1 MAADCPPP
9 VRVEVLGPLRLLV
22 DGAPV
27 DVPGPKRRAVLALL
41 ALAEGRV
48 VTVERLVDALWPS
61 EVPESGRQA
70 LHNHVSRLRGHLG
83 PAAERLT
90 LRHDGYRLDLG
101 GDGLDVAH
109 ARASLAAARTAAR
122 HDPARAFSVLRE
134 AYGLWRGP
142 VLADLT
148 EVEPIAAAVEEYARL
163 HREVTDAMIAAAVDA
178 GQADRVLD
186 RAAASCAAD
195 PLREPAV
202 LLLMRALAATG
213 QAPEALR
220 VARAHRRRLAD
231 ETGLDPSPALAELE
245 RAVARGAAGP
255 RPAPTPPDQPGP
267 AGPPPPAEHPSST
280 PRPEPAGPA
289 AHPGLGVYDGLRTP
303 VAPATPLI
311 GRAPQV
317 AALHQVLAAER
328 LVTLAGPGG
337 VGKTRVA
344 LEVARQSGPAP
355 VLMLAPVTDPAAIAH
370 ALAAALNL
378 KVVQGDVLSACV
390 ALLGDQPGLLV
401 IDNCEHLLDGV
412 RDLTGVLLS
421 CCPRLRLLATS
432 REPLGLAA
440 EHVSRLA
447 PLALP
452 HSAEDP
458 SRVPSVALFLDRAHR
473 VRPGP
478 PPTPD
483 DLRAVADIV
492 RRLDGMPLAIEL
504 AAGRLSTFS
513 LTDLRDRLDR
523 SLDLLGGGTAGADTR
538 HRTLRATI
546 DWSYRLLTDDERRL
560 FRHLSV
566 FADGVA
572 LDTAERLAAGL
583 GLRGD
588 PGSALARLVDTSMIE
603 AAFEGGTRYRMLE
616 TLRAFG
622 LDRLAAAGEDEAA
635 AERMLRWATELTAWI
650 AETMTTERE
659 PDADAVLR
667 RELPNLRAAWRLARD
682 RRDPDAA
689 AAMVVALYEAVAYRD
704 LAEIRDWAEELAGDP
719 ALAAHPR
726 APAVLGTA
734 AEAVYHR
741 GDYRRADR
749 LARAG
754 LAKVPGGD
762 GPAKVPGGD
771 GPAKVPGGDGPAKVS
786 GGDGS
791 WHCLSVLS
799 VADLA
804 RGAYGDVVEHSL
816 AAAELAGPQ
825 RENLGIAALAKA
837 YAGDLDA
844 ARELND
850 RGLAAAV
857 SPTMLSWGAYVVG
870 EIDNAAGRSEPA
882 ERHYLRAIDLAR
894 ASGATF
900 LVGVATVGLLT
911 VRAEAGR
918 TPEALG
924 GYRDVIDYFARNGNW
939 THLWVTLRNLAGLL
953 RRLGD
958 DEPAALIDAA
968 AGQAPDAPAVNAAPD
983 ARAVAHD
990 AATAC
995 AGTHDAPTM
1004 IAAPPSC
1011 AAPVTPVLGR
1021 AAVLDVARRAIERNL
1036 TRS

>member
-1 MAADCPPP
+1 MAANRPPP
-9 VRVEVLGPLRLLV
+9 VRVEVLGPLRLSV
-22 DGAPV
+22 DGTPV

-41 ALAEGRV
+41 ALAEGRI
-48 VTVERLVDALWPS
+48 VTVDRLVDALWPS

-83 PAAERLT
+83 PAADRLA
-90 LRHDGYRLDLG
+90 RRPDGYRLDLG
-101 GDGLDVAH
+101 RDELDVAR
-109 ARASLAAARTAAR
+109 ARALLATARTTAR
-122 HDPARAFSVLRE
+122 RDPAGAFALLEE
-134 AYGLWRGP
+134 AHGLWRGP
-142 VLADLT
+142 VLAGLT
-148 EVEPIAAAVEEYARL
+148 EVEPIAAAVEEYAQL
-163 HREVTDAMIAAAVDA
+163 HREVTDALVAAAVDA
-178 GQADRVLD
+178 GQAERVLSC
-186 RAAASCAAD
+186 AAASAAAD

-220 VARAHRRRLAD
+220 VARGYRRRLVD
-231 ETGLDPSPALAELE
+231 ETGLDPSPALGELE
-245 RAVARGAAGP
+245 HEILDGTAAPQPTPSREPTSREPTSRARAGP
-255 RPAPTPPDQPGP
+255 EAPGGP
-267 AGPPPPAEHPSST
+267 AT
-280 PRPEPAGPA
+280 R
-289 AHPGLGVYDGLRTP
+289 
-303 VAPATPLI
+303 LI
-311 GRAPQV
+311 GREQEV
-317 AALHQVLAAER
+317 ADLHRLLATER

-344 LEVARQSGPAP
+344 LEVARQSGAA
-355 VLMLAPVTDPAAIAH
+355 VLPLAPVTDPAAIPH

-378 KVVQGDVLSACV
+378 RVTHGDVLSACV

-412 RDLTGVLLS
+412 RDLAGVILS
-421 CCPRLRLLATS
+421 CCPRISVLATS

-447 PLALP
+447 PLPLP
-452 HSAEDP
+452 HSGEDP
-458 SRVPSVALFLDRAHR
+458 TRVPSVALFLDRARR

-478 PPTPD
+478 PPTPAE
-483 DLRAVADIV
+483 LRTVADIV

-513 LTDLRDRLDR
+513 LTDLCGRLDR
-523 SLDLLGGGTAGADTR
+523 SLDLLGGGTPSADTR

-546 DWSYRLLTDDERRL
+546 EWSYRLLDEDERRL

-566 FADGVA
+566 FPDGVD

-583 GLRGD
+583 GLRSD
-588 PGSALARLVDTSMIE
+588 PGSALARLVDTSMID
-603 AAFEGGTRYRMLE
+603 ARFEGGTRYRMLE

-635 AERMLRWATELTAWI
+635 AECVLRWAVELAGWI
-650 AETMTTERE
+650 NAAMATERE
-659 PDADAVLR
+659 PEADAVLR
-667 RELPNLRAAWRLARD
+667 RELPNLRAAWRLAR
-682 RRDPDAA
+682 RREEPDDAV
-689 AAMVVALYEAVAYRD
+689 AMVVALYEAIAYRD
-704 LAEIRDWAEELAGDP
+704 LVELRDWAEELAGDP
-719 ALAAHPR
+719 ALAAHPG
-726 APAVLGTA
+726 APAVLGAA

-754 LAKVPGGD
+754 LAKAAGG
-762 GPAKVPGGD
+762 P
-771 GPAKVPGGDGPAKVS
+771 
-786 GGDGS
+786 GS

-816 AAAELAGPQ
+816 AAADLAGPH
-825 RENLGIAALAKA
+825 RENLGIAALATA
-837 YAGDLDA
+837 YAGDFGQ
-844 ARELND
+844 ARRLND

-857 SPTMLSWGAYVVG
+857 SPTMRSWGAYVAG
-870 EIDNAAGRSEPA
+870 EIENAAGHSEPA
-882 ERHYLRAIDLAR
+882 ERHYLSAIDLAR

-911 VRAEAGR
+911 VRATAGR
-918 TPEALG
+918 VPEALG

-958 DEPAALIDAA
+958 DGPAALIDAA
-968 AGQAPDAPAVNAAPD
+968 AGQAPDAPAVNP
-983 ARAVAHD
+983 AHD
-990 AATAC
+990 V
-995 AGTHDAPTM
+995 APRPHP
-1004 IAAPPSC
+1004 A
-1011 AAPVTPVLGR
+1011 TPVPGR
-1021 AAVLDVARRAIERNL
+1021 AAVLDVARQAIERNL
-1036 TRS
+1036 SGS

>member
-48 VTVERLVDALWPS
+48 VTVDRLVDALWPS
-61 EVPESGRQA
+61 EVPDSGRQA

-83 PAAERLT
+83 PAAERLA

-101 GDGLDVAH
+101 GDGLDVARV
-109 ARASLAAARTAAR
+109 RASLAAARTAAR
-122 HDPARAFSVLRE
+122 QDPAGAFSVLRE

-163 HREVTDAMIAAAVDA
+163 HRDVTDAMIAAAVDA

-186 RAAASCAAD
+186 CAAASWAAD

-231 ETGLDPSPALAELE
+231 ETGLDPSPALDELE
-245 RAVARGAAGP
+245 RAIAQGAAGP
-255 RPAPTPPDQPGP
+255 RPAPTPAP
-267 AGPPPPAEHPSST
+267 AGH
-280 PRPEPAGPA
+280 PEPADAAPAGYPEPAMPSRPA
-289 AHPGLGVYDGLRTP
+289 AHPGLGGYAGLKAP

-328 LVTLAGPGG
+328 LVTLVGPGG

-378 KVVQGDVLSACV
+378 KVVQGDVLAACV

-412 RDLTGVLLS
+412 RDLVGVLLA
-421 CCPRLRLLATS
+421 CCPRVRLLATS

-447 PLALP
+447 PLPLP
-452 HSAEDP
+452 HSGEDP

-473 VRPGP
+473 VRPSP
-478 PPTPD
+478 PPTAG
-483 DLRAVADIV
+483 DLHTVADIV
-492 RRLDGMPLAIEL
+492 NRLDGMPLAIEL

-523 SLDLLGGGTAGADTR
+523 SLDLLGGGTASADTR
-538 HRTLRATI
+538 HRTLRATVE
-546 DWSYRLLTDDERRL
+546 WSYRLLTDDERRL

-572 LDTAERLAAGL
+572 LDTAERLAADL
-583 GLRGD
+583 DLCGD
-588 PGSALARLVDTSMIE
+588 PGSALARLVDTSMID
-603 AAFEGGTRYRMLE
+603 ARFEGGTRYRMLE

-635 AERMLRWATELTAWI
+635 AGRMLRWATELTAWI
-650 AETMTTERE
+650 AETMTTGRE

-682 RRDPDAA
+682 RRDLDAA

-704 LAEIRDWAEELAGDP
+704 LAEIRDWAEELAADP

-754 LAKVPGGD
+754 LAR
-762 GPAKVPGGD
+762 AS
-771 GPAKVPGGDGPAKVS
+771 A
-786 GGDGS
+786 GS
-791 WHCLSVLS
+791 WHCLSALS

-825 RENLGIAALAKA
+825 RENLGIAALATA
-837 YAGDLDA
+837 YAGDLDT

-857 SPTMLSWGAYVVG
+857 SPTMLSWGAYVAG
-870 EIDNAAGRSEPA
+870 EIDNAAGRSERA
-882 ERHYLRAIDLAR
+882 ERHYVRAIDLAR

-911 VRAEAGR
+911 VRAAAGR

-968 AGQAPDAPAVNAAPD
+968 ADQAPDAPAVNAA
-983 ARAVAHD
+983 HD
-990 AATAC
+990 AA
-995 AGTHDAPTM
+995 
-1004 IAAPPSC
+1004 PPPG
-1011 AAPVTPVLGR
+1011 AVPVTPVPGR